1 MLPANFAADVPFGW
15 RHISFVTKKLL
26 KLARGQLVV
35 NFHFLVYKVNV
46 VLKKNR
52 FSAPA
57 LSIFNAPSF
66 FYIFV

>member
-1 MLPANFAADVPFGW
+1 MPPANFAPDVLFGW
-15 RHISFVTKKLL
+15 RHISFVAKKLL

-35 NFHFLVYKVNV
+35 NFHFLVYEVNV

-52 FSAPA
+52 FFATA

-66 FYIFV
+66 FYIVV